1 MTFFLA
7 IVIFAIQRFVAC
19 LLAGVVQ
26 RLVILLGTGYGS
38 SLACTVAHMLNFFVA
53 FGARTHMTFL
63 RATMDRAFQGFLTL
77 FIALQIVFLATLHC
91 L

>member
-7 IVIFAIQRFVAC
+7 IVILTIQLFVAC

-26 RLVILLGTGYGS
+26 RLVILLSTGYD
-38 SLACTVAHMLNFFVA
+38 LRFTCTVAHMFDFFVA
-53 FGARTHMTFL
+53 FGACTHMTFL
-63 RATMDRAFQGFLTL
+63 RAAMDRAFQGFLTL
-77 FIALQIVFLATLHC
+77 FIAFQIVFLATLHC